1 MSKLE
6 KSDKW
11 LLARLNK
18 FIAVAKK
25 EMDAYQVSNLV
36 KEFEIFVDDISNFY
50 VRVNRKRFWKIGE
63 DEDKTLCYYLLYTTI
78 KKMTQIMAPIIP
90 FMTEEIWQNM
100 VRSFEPDEAKSVHLS
115 DYPEVV
121 TEYENEEILK
131 EVEEIRKII
140 ALGLMLRNEKQLKV
154 RQPLNAMYVSSE
166 KDIEKSIKDFENIIK
181 EELNIKQIELIKDE
195 KVLND
200 EYLMVNFKVA
210 GRLLKEKI
218 QSFKGKIESLSET
231 EMQDLVEKFNNE
243 EITEIEVPGFGTF
256 TKEVFLKNM
265 RPKAH
270 IVVIKE
276 GDYCIALDTIL
287 TEDLIVEG
295 MYRDLVRT
303 LQVLRKEA
311 GLKVEQRIT
320 LSLQTE
326 GKLMQKVLETYLD
339 KITGDTLTENFM
351 KTKIEKPDIEKEI
364 AINGENV
371 IVQIKGL

>member
-1 MSKLE
+1 M
-6 KSDKW
+6 
-11 LLARLNK
+11 
-18 FIAVAKK
+18 
-25 EMDAYQVSNLV
+25 
-36 KEFEIFVDDISNFY
+36 
-50 VRVNRKRFWKIGE
+50 
-63 DEDKTLCYYLLYTTI
+63 
-78 KKMTQIMAPIIP
+78 
-90 FMTEEIWQNM
+90 
-100 VRSFEPDEAKSVHLS
+100 
-115 DYPEVV
+115 
-121 TEYENEEILK
+121 
-131 EVEEIRKII
+131 
-140 ALGLMLRNEKQLKV
+140 
-154 RQPLNAMYVSSE
+154 
-166 KDIEKSIKDFENIIK
+166 
-181 EELNIKQIELIKDE
+181 ELIKDE

-218 QSFKGKIESLSET
+218 QSFKEKIENLSET
-231 EMQDLVEKFNNE
+231 EMQDLVAKFNNE

-311 GLKVEQRIT
+311 GLKVEQRIN

-326 GKLMQKVLETYLD
+326 GKLMQKVLANYLD

-364 AINGENV
+364 TINGENI